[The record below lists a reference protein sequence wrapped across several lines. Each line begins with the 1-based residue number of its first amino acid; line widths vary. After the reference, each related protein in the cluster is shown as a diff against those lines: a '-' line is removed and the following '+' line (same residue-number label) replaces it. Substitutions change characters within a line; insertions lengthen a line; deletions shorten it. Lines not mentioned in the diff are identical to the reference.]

1 MSRKKCISRP
11 KTGNSKT
18 VVRVSPIMRIALAL
32 VFIPV
37 TTAQQP
43 DARDI
48 MRRSLAASEHN
59 WKIARNYTFLQRTEE
74 RQMDSAGQV
83 KSKQVKTHDVTLLEG
98 SPYFRLTERDDHPLP
113 PAEEKKEQEKL
124 DKSIAGRLKETPAQR
139 ERRIHEYEQRRE
151 RQRADVAE
159 VPEAFDFQIVGEER
173 VEGRDTWVID
183 AMPRREYRPRARDT
197 KILAHVKGRLWID
210 RQTFQWVKL
219 DAEVIDAV
227 SWGLFLVRLDPGAR
241 IHFEQAHVNDEVWL
255 PSQISIKAS
264 ARLGIFKRLRV
275 EEDTTYRNYRKFQT
289 DSHLVATH

>member
-1 MSRKKCISRP
+1 M
-11 KTGNSKT
+11 
-18 VVRVSPIMRIALAL
+18 ALVL
-32 VFIPV
+32 VFISV
-37 TTAQQP
+37 STAQQP

-48 MRRSLAASEHN
+48 IRRSVAASEHN

-74 RQMDSAGQV
+74 RQIDSAGQV

-113 PAEEKKEQEKL
+113 QAEEKKEQEKL
-124 DKSIAGRLKETPAQR
+124 NKSITGRLKETPAQR

-151 RQRADVAE
+151 RQRADMAE
-159 VPEAFDFQIVGEER
+159 VPEAFDFRIVGEER
-173 VEGRDTWVID
+173 MDGRETWVLD
-183 AMPRREYRPRARDT
+183 ATPRPNYHSRTRET
-197 KILAHVKGRLWID
+197 KILPHVKGRLWID

-219 DAEVIDAV
+219 EAEVIDPV

-241 IHFEQAHVNDEVWL
+241 IHFQQAHVNDEVWL

-289 DSHLVATH
+289 DSRLVATH

>member
-1 MSRKKCISRP
+1 MSRKKCISGA
-11 KTGNSKT
+11 KTKKLKT
-18 VVRVSPIMRIALAL
+18 AFRVPSSMRVVLALA
-32 VFIPV
+32 FIHV

-43 DARDI
+43 DAREMI
-48 MRRSLAASEHN
+48 RRSLAASDRN

-74 RQMDSAGQV
+74 RQIDSAGQV

-98 SPYFRLTERDDHPLP
+98 SPYFRLTERDDHALP

-124 DKSIAGRLKETPAQR
+124 DKSIAARLKETPAQR
-139 ERRIHEYEQRRE
+139 ERRIRDYEHRRE

-159 VPEAFDFQIVGEER
+159 VPEAFDFRMVGEER
-173 VEGRDTWVID
+173 VEGRDTWVLD
-183 AMPRREYRPRARDT
+183 ALPRRNYVPRTRDT
-197 KILAHVKGRLWID
+197 KILPHVKGRLWID

-219 DAEVIDAV
+219 EAEVIDPV

-241 IHFEQAHVNDEVWL
+241 IQFQQAHVNEEVWL

-275 EEDTTYRNYRKFQT
+275 EENTTYRNYRKFQT
-289 DSHLVATH
+289 DSHLVVTH